1 MNEENNQQNCT
12 GCEYSKRIDETDI
25 CVRFP
30 PKPTII
36 VIVNQL
42 TNEPEVTV
50 QTAFP
55 ASVGRCGEYKTNNL
69 TGDYLDVSRI
79 IQ

>member
-12 GCEYSKRIDETDI
+12 GCEYSKTIDGTDI

-30 PKPTII
+30 PKPTIM

-42 TNEPEVTV
+42 TNESEVTV

-55 ASVGRCGEYKTNNL
+55 ASIGRCGEYQTTNL